1 MEATGS
7 TIGSRQARPLSSL
20 LPDPIFKSMLHLL
33 LRRRSHHH
41 QRRRRLH
48 DHRPPKLIVAGDPKR
63 LPRPRPT
70 AAKGVDPKHRR
81 LHSKEAEALSKKSS
95 RSILHSLGGH
105 TYKGL

>member
-1 MEATGS
+1 
-7 TIGSRQARPLSSL
+7 
-20 LPDPIFKSMLHLL
+20 MLHLL